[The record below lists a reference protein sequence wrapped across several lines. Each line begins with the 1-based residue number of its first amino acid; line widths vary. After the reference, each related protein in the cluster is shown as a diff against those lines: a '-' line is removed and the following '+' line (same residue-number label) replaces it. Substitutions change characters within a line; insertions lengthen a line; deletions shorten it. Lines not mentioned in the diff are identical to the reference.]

1 MEQKWVQAWGMSHA
15 GMSLLGYRGNDRTFR
30 LTVHSAVSGGQI
42 RLSLS
47 NRFSKERVRVG
58 SAYAAVC
65 DETGRRIGESTP
77 LFFAGKAGVELTAG
91 QSVRSDAA
99 ALPVAAGEYLS
110 VSIYVE
116 KGKLL
121 SGNALDDVRLS
132 VCRGDHTSDM
142 AILHQSRRKD
152 SILHLAEKVLGM
164 YLSQP
169 VPLFEAVELLNGEGA
184 SNIVCFGD
192 SITQQGRWFNPFAQR
207 VREQFPG
214 RYAVVNRSITGNRLL
229 RDCWSRFP
237 LKNFFGPRALERF
250 QWDVGA
256 FDGIKYIVV
265 FLGTNDYAQPGTLGA
280 PKSDRIT
287 AQEALDGLRELV
299 QMAHAHG
306 ITVYGAT
313 LIPFGG
319 SADCTPEK
327 DQIRVEINRRLMQ
340 EKLFDKIVDFD
351 AAFARE
357 ENPYLAKEGYTSKD
371 GGHPSPLGGLALAQC
386 IPLEWFIEQE
396 ASVIK

>member
-152 SILHLAEKVLGM
+152 SILHVAEKVLGM
-164 YLSQP
+164 
-169 VPLFEAVELLNGEGA
+169 
-184 SNIVCFGD
+184 
-192 SITQQGRWFNPFAQR
+192 
-207 VREQFPG
+207 
-214 RYAVVNRSITGNRLL
+214 
-229 RDCWSRFP
+229 
-237 LKNFFGPRALERF
+237 
-250 QWDVGA
+250 
-256 FDGIKYIVV
+256 
-265 FLGTNDYAQPGTLGA
+265 
-280 PKSDRIT
+280 
-287 AQEALDGLRELV
+287 
-299 QMAHAHG
+299 
-306 ITVYGAT
+306 
-313 LIPFGG
+313 
-319 SADCTPEK
+319 
-327 DQIRVEINRRLMQ
+327 
-340 EKLFDKIVDFD
+340 
-351 AAFARE
+351 
-357 ENPYLAKEGYTSKD
+357 
-371 GGHPSPLGGLALAQC
+371 
-386 IPLEWFIEQE
+386 
-396 ASVIK
+396 

>member
-1 MEQKWVQAWGMSHA
+1 MEQKWIQAWGMSHA
-15 GMSLLGYRGNDRTFR
+15 GMSLLGYRGNGRTFR
-30 LTVHSAVSGGQI
+30 LTVHSAIAGEQI

-47 NRFSKERVRVG
+47 NRFSKNRVKLG

-65 DETGRRIGESTP
+65 DERGWRIGESIP
-77 LFFAGKAGVELTAG
+77 ILFSGKAGVELAAG
-91 QSVRSDAA
+91 ESARSDAA
-99 ALPVAAGEYLS
+99 ALPVAAGGYLS

-121 SGNALDDVRLS
+121 SGNALDDAWLA
-132 VCRGDHTSDM
+132 VCRGDHATDVV
-142 AILHQSRRKD
+142 IQHQRRIKD
-152 SILHLAEKVLGM
+152 SVLHVAEKVLGM

-169 VPLFEAVELLNGEGA
+169 VPLFEAVEVLNGEGA
-184 SNIVCFGD
+184 SAIVCFGD
-192 SITQQGRWFNPFAQR
+192 SITQQGRWFNPFAGR
-207 VREQFPG
+207 IREQFPG

-237 LKNFFGPRALERF
+237 LKKFFGSKALERF

-256 FDGIKYIVV
+256 FDGIKYMVV
-265 FLGTNDYAQPGTLGA
+265 CLGTNDYAQPGTIGA
-280 PKSDRIT
+280 PKADRIT
-287 AQEALDGLRELV
+287 AQEVIGGLRELV
-299 QMAHAHG
+299 QMAHARD

-340 EKLFDKIVDFD
+340 ENLFDGIVDFD
-351 AAFARE
+351 AVFARE
-357 ENPYLAKEGYTSKD
+357 GNPYLAKEGYTSKD
-371 GGHPSPLGGLALAQC
+371 GGHPSPLGGQALAQC
-386 IPLEWFIEQE
+386 VPLEWFTEQE
-396 ASVIK
+396 ASVIE

>member
-15 GMSLLGYRGNDRTFR
+15 GMSLLGYRGNDRPFR

-192 SITQQGRWFNPFAQR
+192 RSHSRGVGLIRLPSGCVSSFPAAMLSSTDRS
-207 VREQFPG
+207 RE
-214 RYAVVNRSITGNRLL
+214 TG
-229 RDCWSRFP
+229 CC
-237 LKNFFGPRALERF
+237 
-250 QWDVGA
+250 
-256 FDGIKYIVV
+256 GIAGV
-265 FLGTNDYAQPGTLGA
+265 
-280 PKSDRIT
+280 
-287 AQEALDGLRELV
+287 
-299 QMAHAHG
+299 
-306 ITVYGAT
+306 
-313 LIPFGG
+313 
-319 SADCTPEK
+319 
-327 DQIRVEINRRLMQ
+327 
-340 EKLFDKIVDFD
+340 
-351 AAFARE
+351 
-357 ENPYLAKEGYTSKD
+357 
-371 GGHPSPLGGLALAQC
+371 
-386 IPLEWFIEQE
+386 
-396 ASVIK
+396 ASH